1 MDKNR
6 NPFRNVAVFII
17 AATILVV
24 ALNRL
29 RFSAAPIRG
38 AALG

>member
-24 ALNRL
+24 ALTVASYFL
-29 RFSAAPIRG
+29 IGVMFE
-38 AALG
+38 

>member
-24 ALNRL
+24 KRP
-29 RFSAAPIRG
+29 RFDAASF
-38 AALG
+38 